1 MKDIIKKILREE
13 KKKLFIPRNIDDR
26 SVEFEKMV
34 KGETNKFL
42 IQNNI
47 KSLKYIIKVDELWDD
62 LDYADI
68 DNAIRYEGKIILN
81 DGKDLDIKRLYY
93 NVNHSDLIDYAHT
106 MSGYLSHLISQH
118 NPEDIV
124 IKDLEIEVDS
134 VVGRIEID
142 GIFTL
147 FKPGGTVYD
156 YQNKKHMKKV
166 VNFSKTI

>member
-1 MKDIIKKILREE
+1 
-13 KKKLFIPRNIDDR
+13 
-26 SVEFEKMV
+26 
-34 KGETNKFL
+34 
-42 IQNNI
+42 
-47 KSLKYIIKVDELWDD
+47 
-62 LDYADI
+62 
-68 DNAIRYEGKIILN
+68 
-81 DGKDLDIKRLYY
+81 
-93 NVNHSDLIDYAHT
+93 
-106 MSGYLSHLISQH
+106 MSGYLSHLISKH